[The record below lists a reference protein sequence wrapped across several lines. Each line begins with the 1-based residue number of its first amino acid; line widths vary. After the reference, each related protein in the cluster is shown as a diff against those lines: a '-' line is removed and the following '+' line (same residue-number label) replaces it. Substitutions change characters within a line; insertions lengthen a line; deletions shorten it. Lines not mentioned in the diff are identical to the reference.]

1 MPLYLSF
8 FMKKVFFFFLYLSIG
23 DVHTHVV
30 IEELHLV
37 ELGRADGA
45 HVGGP
50 FLAARF
56 SSYTHSRSNPGPD
69 SSTSAHWHGEGHHSG
84 AGFRDS
90 QGHGDW
96 DRARGARACR
106 QPCDGA
112 GRAVQGHVPLQ
123 QGLVRELLLADVAL
137 VGLLTSVQPHVDV
150 EGALLGETLVAD
162 AALVGP
168 HPCVCHHMFN

>member
-1 MPLYLSF
+1 MHS
-8 FMKKVFFFFLYLSIG
+8 
-23 DVHTHVV
+23 HVV
-30 IEELHLV
+30 IEVLHLV

-56 SSYTHSRSNPGPD
+56 CSYTHSCSNPGPY
-69 SSTSAHWHGEGHHSG
+69 SGTAAHWHGEGHHSG
-84 AGFRDS
+84 SRLWD
-90 QGHGDW
+90 GHGHGNG
-96 DRARGARACR
+96 DRARGARAPR

-112 GRAVQGHVPLQ
+112 ACAVQGHVPLQ

-137 VGLLTSVQPHVDV
+137 IGLLSTVQPHVDV
-150 EGALLGETLVAD
+150 ERALLGEALVAD

-168 HPCVCHHMFN
+168 HPCVCHHVFD